1 MNATIEKSLYV
12 GEGIARSRFDLW
24 DEVRI
29 TYTNGN
35 VIEGVIVG
43 FEGYD
48 AICLDPTVSTGEVS
62 VSISSIKECQLIN
75 I

>member
-1 MNATIEKSLYV
+1 MSATIEKSLYI

-29 TYTNGN
+29 TFTNGN

-43 FEGYD
+43 FEGDD
-48 AICLDPTVSTGEVS
+48 AICLDPIGSTGEVS
-62 VSISSIKECQLIN
+62 VSISSIKECQLIS